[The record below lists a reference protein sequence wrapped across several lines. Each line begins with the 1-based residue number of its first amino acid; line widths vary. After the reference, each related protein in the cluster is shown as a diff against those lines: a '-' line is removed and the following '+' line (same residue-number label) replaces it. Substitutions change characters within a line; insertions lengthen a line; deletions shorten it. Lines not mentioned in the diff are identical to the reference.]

1 MRKTRF
7 DGGCHHLISSHF
19 NRHGLSPLLEK
30 GIIARTDHD
39 HPPGM
44 SYYVNDTMSISSL
57 VSRNKSANAAVRQVR
72 EKGYADQYKGDKRPV
87 TLVGVNFRTAK
98 RNIDEPLFAAL

>member
-7 DGGCHHLISSHF
+7 DGGCYHLIGSHF
-19 NRHGLSPLLEK
+19 NCHGLFPLLEK
-30 GIIARTDHD
+30 GIIARTDSD

-57 VSRNKSANAAVRQVR
+57 VSPLILWNNGWKYTEWDLGKTRSRCL
-72 EKGYADQYKGDKRPV
+72 EKH
-87 TLVGVNFRTAK
+87 GVALTSTGRYD
-98 RNIDEPLFAAL
+98 NIIA